1 MKNENLNKV
10 EELYWAIG
18 PRNRL
23 YYQKRWA
30 RYISSGLRVFDW
42 NWAAL
47 VFGWLW
53 FAYRK
58 MWFVCLAYF
67 FLIYP
72 LFELVA
78 RVAGKNG
85 FLVAIMAFKFFIVPA
100 IANQMYFVY
109 VRSTAK
115 KLGKDKK
122 TRLGEVLADRFQTI
136 LDSTASNPK
145 VF

>member
-1 MKNENLNKV
+1 
-10 EELYWAIG
+10 
-18 PRNRL
+18 
-23 YYQKRWA
+23 
-30 RYISSGLRVFDW
+30 
-42 NWAAL
+42 
-47 VFGWLW
+47 
-53 FAYRK
+53 